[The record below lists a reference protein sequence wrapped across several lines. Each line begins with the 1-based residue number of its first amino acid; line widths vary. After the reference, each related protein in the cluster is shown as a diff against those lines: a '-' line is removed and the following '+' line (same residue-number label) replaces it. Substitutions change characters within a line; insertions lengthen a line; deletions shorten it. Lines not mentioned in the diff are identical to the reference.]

1 MNCSLLIVGIMWSA
15 VSSFAT
21 AVDSKQEL
29 RGIINPFPLNFVSQ
43 YFITAAGKEAKAD
56 SYVYC
61 WHVKSFD
68 ASV

>member
-1 MNCSLLIVGIMWSA
+1 MTCSLLIVGVKWSA
-15 VSSFAT
+15 VSSFA
-21 AVDSKQEL
+21 AAIDSKQEL

-56 SYVYC
+56 SYVCC
-61 WHVKSFD
+61 WHMKSFD